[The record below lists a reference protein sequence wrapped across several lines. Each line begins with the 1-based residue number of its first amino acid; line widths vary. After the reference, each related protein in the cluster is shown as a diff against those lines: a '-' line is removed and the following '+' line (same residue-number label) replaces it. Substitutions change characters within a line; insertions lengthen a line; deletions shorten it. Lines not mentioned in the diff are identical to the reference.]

1 MRGMTLVR
9 RAVLLGSIIGF
20 AAFGRAGEEPEAPKA
35 PKPEATEGVPE
46 DVVAKVDDEL
56 ISRADLELARRQ
68 LAVNPRAPKPNNSQL
83 LDQLINRKLW
93 ERYFDG
99 HGLRASGAEVQRAIQ
114 NLDAELRKRNAT
126 YARWIAA
133 MGFTAEEHA
142 ALIGYDLSMGRL
154 VSSMQKD
161 IPEADIKAEFEAHPE
176 WYDGSRV
183 DVSQIFIETASLGN
197 DAEKLRKAKE
207 RIDKCYAD
215 VTGGGKDFELIARD
229 YSDGPASNAGGRRGW
244 FERKGPEVDEELMA
258 GAWALK
264 VGEVTKPIQGS
275 QGWHILKVN
284 DREPARF
291 TFFGAKQ
298 RVVKE
303 LTRRRLT
310 TMLDELKA
318 KAKIEKFI

>member
-1 MRGMTLVR
+1 MRGMTLLR
-9 RAVLLGSIIGF
+9 RAVLLGVTIGF
-20 AAFGRAGEEPEAPKA
+20 AAFGWAGEKPEAPK
-35 PKPEATEGVPE
+35 PEKEGVPA

-68 LAVNPRAPKPNNSQL
+68 LAMNPRAPKPNNSQL
-83 LDQLINRKLW
+83 LDQLIERKLFQ
-93 ERYFDG
+93 RYFDG
-99 HGLRASGAEVQRAIQ
+99 HGLRASGAEVQRQIQ
-114 NLDAELRKRNAT
+114 NMDAELRSKRNTT
-126 YARWIAA
+126 YVRLIAA

-142 ALIGYDLSMGRL
+142 ALIGYQLSLGRL
-154 VSSMQKD
+154 VSSIQKD
-161 IPEADIKAEFEAHPE
+161 IPEADIKTEFDAHPE

-183 DVSQIFIETASLGN
+183 DVSQIFVETSSLAS
-197 DAEKLRKAKE
+197 DAEKLTKAKE
-207 RIDKCYAD
+207 RIDKCHAD
-215 VTGGGKDFELIARD
+215 VTEGGKDFELVAKD
-229 YSDGPASNAGGRRGW
+229 YSDGPASSAGGHRGW
-244 FERKGPEVDEELMA
+244 FERKGPEVDDELISA
-258 GAWALK
+258 AWALK
-264 VGEVTKPIQGS
+264 VGEITKPIKGS

-310 TMLDELKA
+310 ALLDDLKA